1 MNGIVLL
8 DKPLGITSFE
18 AVRSVSRIF
27 GREKAGHSGTLD
39 PAATGVLPVFL
50 GRAAKLISLLP
61 DRDKS
66 YVARVRL
73 GISTDTGDAEG
84 KETGR
89 SDFLPGPEQIRS
101 ALPAFTGEILQTPP
115 MYSAKKRDGVPLYE
129 LARRGETV
137 ERKPCRVFIRSLEA
151 GDFAED
157 SFTLKVSCSEGTYVR
172 TLAEDIAAACGA
184 LCHLTALRRTSACG
198 FPEEDC
204 VTLDRLRLLAE
215 QGRQEEAVLG
225 CDAAF
230 PGLEAVTLPDD
241 LARLMLHGFRFPAS
255 RAGLEGAPGTRYR
268 IHDRNGRLT
277 AICGINGDLD
287 LLKLWQAEIT
297 P

>member
-1 MNGIVLL
+1 M
-8 DKPLGITSFE
+8 
-18 AVRSVSRIF
+18 
-27 GREKAGHSGTLD
+27 
-39 PAATGVLPVFL
+39 
-50 GRAAKLISLLP
+50 
-61 DRDKS
+61 
-66 YVARVRL
+66 ARVRL

-89 SDFLPGPEQIRS
+89 SAFLPSEEQILS
-101 ALPAFTGEILQTPP
+101 VLPSFTGEILQTPP

-151 GDFAED
+151 EDFTGDG
-157 SFTLKVSCSEGTYVR
+157 FTLKVSCSEGTYVR

-184 LCHLTALRRTSACG
+184 LCHLSALRRTSACG
-198 FPEEDC
+198 FPEEAC

-215 QGRQEEAVLG
+215 EGRQEEALLD

-230 PGLEAVTLPDD
+230 PGLEKAVLPDD

-255 RAGLEGAPGTRYR
+255 RAGLEGEPGTRYR
-268 IHDRNGRLT
+268 IYDKDGRFT

-287 LLKLWQAEIT
+287 LLKLWQADIIQ
-297 P
+297 